1 MRQFVRA
8 RASFG
13 QACTLKLYWGQQTVM
28 DDEKTVA
35 RTIHQMGEAVCVGRR
50 NVFRTQKGHHIEVVL
65 GVRSLVV
72 NAIVMRLAAWY
83 MVKMTRVA
91 PLPEGWIHG

>member
-13 QACTLKLYWGQQTVM
+13 QACTEKLYWGQQIVP
-28 DDEKTVA
+28 DDVKTA
-35 RTIHQMGEAVCVGRR
+35 TRTIHQMGEPVCVGRW
-50 NVFRTQKGHHIEVVL
+50 NVFRVRKGHHIEVVL
-65 GVRSLVV
+65 GVHSLVV
-72 NAIVMRLAAWY
+72 NAIVTHLVALNT
-83 MVKMTRVA
+83 VKVTRVA